1 MDPTPPP
8 SPSDSPEPEPAL
20 EHQADPS
27 AEPESSDAPGSE
39 LTAEDLDAQVVA
51 RLGHD
56 RDPLTLRRKLVDA
69 EAVFEAG
76 DSRLAAQRFRELLGA
91 STSPELRAE
100 AKKGLRY
107 VEPDR
112 RTLLLGAV
120 FFVLLVV
127 VWVAALRASH

>member
-1 MDPTPPP
+1 MEPNPPP
-8 SPSDSPEPEPAL
+8 SPANQPEPSPEPEV
-20 EHQADPS
+20 
-27 AEPESSDAPGSE
+27 SSDAADAPGSE
-39 LTAEDLDAQVVA
+39 LTAEDLDAQLVA

-56 RDPLTLRRKLVDA
+56 RDPLPLRRTLVEA
-69 EAVFEAG
+69 EALFEAG
-76 DSRLAAQRFRELLGA
+76 DSRLAARRFREVLGA
-91 STSPELRAE
+91 AASPELRAE
-100 AKKGLRY
+100 AQRGLRY